1 MCRRGFRAHAG
12 AMFITYDIAKVLV
25 GDHQRGLRRDAS
37 ERRLGRKAR
46 HARHEARRQ
55 PPAA

>member
-1 MCRRGFRAHAG
+1 
-12 AMFITYDIAKVLV
+12 MFITYDIATVLV
-25 GDHQRGLRRDAS
+25 RDHQRVLRRDAS

-46 HARHEARRQ
+46 PARHEARRQ